1 MHPSDLFNMYNKHL
15 INMYN
20 VSLIKYRMHIC
31 IQTLQKTKNRGNIN
45 SFYETSIAKH

>member
-1 MHPSDLFNMYNKHL
+1 MHPGDLFNMYNKHL

-31 IQTLQKTKNRGNIN
+31 IQTLPEN
-45 SFYETSIAKH
+45 